1 LPSFHVCD
9 VVESSLDQATRLVQG
24 SGDADREL
32 PGSCLEEGY
41 LQVDINHSALEK
53 GETLDRV
60 TIKLRDGH
68 EVSLLELLKELG
80 EV

>member
-1 LPSFHVCD
+1 VRDLKNLTLEVKRTGEIITAYD
-9 VVESSLDQATRLVQG
+9 MAT
-24 SGDADREL
+24 
-32 PGSCLEEGY
+32 
-41 LQVDINHSALEK
+41 LEK

-68 EVSLLELLKELG
+68 EVSLLDLFKELG